1 MTLPKKNKDKNFY
14 KKPSGSAQD
23 MRLKEEV
30 LHSCILIVDDV
41 KLSREIISHFLKQVG
56 FENLHFAVDGLDA
69 LKKVDILN
77 PDMLILDIF
86 MPNMDGF
93 EVCKWIRAEDKFKD
107 MPIMINTAMAETEN
121 RAKAFAVGVSDLL
134 PKPVT
139 PFELTAKVTM
149 HLENRIILR
158 GLKEY
163 HTRLERDLDTA
174 RNMQSALVPTEEVLE
189 NIHQKFNLKIEQK
202 YESSDELGGDFWGVD
217 ILDDERILVYIVDFA
232 GHGVSAALNTFRFH
246 SVMSQNR
253 DITDPAEYMEKLNK
267 ILFRLL
273 PVEQYAT
280 MFCGIIDTKR
290 DKFIYSAAAST
301 APFIGE
307 KNTENLEFLDPSGF
321 PLGMIEDA
329 AYETREVDFL
339 KGQGLFLYSDVLTES
354 MDQTGKMIEE
364 VGFEAMCRDSLLHMG
379 EGLGFLGRFLK
390 IFDMHVVRPLKDDLT
405 AVFIERQ

>member
-1 MTLPKKNKDKNFY
+1 M
-14 KKPSGSAQD
+14 Q
-23 MRLKEEV
+23 
-30 LHSCILIVDDV
+30 SCILIVDDV
-41 KLSREIISHFLKQVG
+41 KLSREIISHFLKQAG

-86 MPNMDGF
+86 MPNMNGF

-253 DITDPAEYMEKLNK
+253 DITDPAEYLEKLNK

-301 APFIGE
+301 APLIGE
-307 KNTENLEFLDPSGF
+307 KKSEKLVFLDPSGF

-329 AYETREVDFL
+329 NYETREVEFL
-339 KGQGLFLYSDVLTES
+339 KGQGLFLYSDVLIES
-354 MDQTGKMIEE
+354 MDQRGKMIEE
-364 VGFEAMCRDSLLHMG
+364 EGFEAMCIDSFLHMG
-379 EGLGFLGRFLK
+379 EGLSFLGRFLK